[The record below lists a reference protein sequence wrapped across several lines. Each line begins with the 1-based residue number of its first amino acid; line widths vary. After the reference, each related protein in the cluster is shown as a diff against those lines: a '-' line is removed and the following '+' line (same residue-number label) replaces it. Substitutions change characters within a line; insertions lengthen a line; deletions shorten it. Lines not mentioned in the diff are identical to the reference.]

1 MGGALT
7 LAGQL
12 TLKPRV
18 QLALVLSATCPSPS
32 TFGTATTELAIS
44 TDAALGTQCG
54 ANQGGGGAH
63 SIGC

>member
-18 QLALVLSATCPSPS
+18 LLALLLSAALPSPR

-44 TDAALGTQCG
+44 DAALGTQCG
-54 ANQGGGGAH
+54 ANEGAGGAH
-63 SIGC
+63 NIGC

>member
-18 QLALVLSATCPSPS
+18 QLALVLSATRPSPS

-44 TDAALGTQCG
+44 DAALGTQCG
-54 ANQGGGGAH
+54 ANEGAGGAH
-63 SIGC
+63 NIGC